1 MIKRTPAQLG
11 RWLPLTAIR
20 DDGLAALNDGR
31 LLRAIR
37 LEALAPLRMSVEQLE
52 HASRA
57 VGELAAHLPD
67 RQSLQLITNA
77 QPLDTEQL
85 IDELHRQADDA
96 HSALVDDGLGE
107 RGLALERLALATAD
121 GVLEHA
127 QRRVAMQLEHL
138 LVIPWHPARGTVRP
152 GTITAA
158 ALATAIDELD
168 AHIASIVAHLQALDL
183 APEPLAGPD
192 LLALVD
198 RHLNPGGEQLLD
210 GDAVE
215 LLGELTTD
223 RHQAL
228 DAAGRLR
235 AALCRSHVA
244 EQRGHLDVGA
254 AAVLCRTVSSVPDHT
269 WLGWL
274 LHLMRSPYP
283 FTLSVHWQ
291 SGRRATERQRARQRY
306 RRIWG
311 VQRGR
316 EMRLKAPDP
325 EASEREREAAELNR
339 ELSASAGAGVYRV
352 AITLALTHPDGN
364 AVELQRHA
372 RELERDLLART
383 DARLHHPV
391 FAQLPAWRSTWPLAH
406 DPLRIARKYVTANL
420 ADTTPLVAARCG
432 SPSGIPLGWARPG
445 RTLERLDPFDP
456 VHENHLMVIAGKSG
470 GGKTMSTNL
479 ILARILAQ
487 GASGGVIDRAGH
499 YEFLASLIPGASC
512 VNLGTRTGQAINPW
526 DIEDPDSELAP
537 EKLEYLLA
545 LHSFFL
551 GRPLLDGT
559 YDLEP
564 RDHSQL
570 SLAIRAVYRRCRLTG
585 ELPREVLLQEELY
598 RRCEEARSDGNV
610 ELAGQLAQLAE
621 GLHDYVGDGAGSYLA
636 DRPTSVPVDSP
647 LVIFDTRDVGD
658 ARAGAAM
665 FTIVEHLARRSHR
678 TREQHA
684 HRGPWGGRTFL
695 VVDEGWKMLE
705 RRSTGRWIN
714 EQARRS
720 RHNRLFLIAI
730 SQSLQDFLRHP
741 EGEAL
746 VSQSSIQLLLRQL
759 DGQTTAVRQA
769 LGLTDEEAH
778 TISTLRTVKGEH
790 AEAFLCNGRR
800 GRGLIEIHAG
810 AAEYW
815 IATSEPD
822 HDQPLR
828 QHVLAQEGG
837 DPWAAIEQ
845 LAAHHQPRRA
855 R

>member
-1 MIKRTPAQLG
+1 MSKRTPAQTG
-11 RWLPLTAIR
+11 RWLPLTTIR
-20 DDGLAALNDGR
+20 RDGLAAANDGA
-31 LLRAIR
+31 LLRVVR

-52 HASRA
+52 QTSRA

-67 RQSLQLITNA
+67 RQSLQLITDA
-77 QPLDTEQL
+77 QPLDCEQL
-85 IDELHRQADDA
+85 VDELQHHADHA
-96 HSALVDDGLGE
+96 RSALAHEGLGD
-107 RGLALERLALATAD
+107 RGVALERLALATAD

-127 QRRVAMQLEHL
+127 HRRVGMQLEHL
-138 LVIPWHPARGTVRP
+138 LVIPWRPSRGTVRP
-152 GTITAA
+152 GTITAP
-158 ALATAIDELD
+158 ALARAVDELD
-168 AHIASIVAHLQALDL
+168 AQVASIVAHLQALDL
-183 APEPLAGPD
+183 TPEILDGRH
-192 LLALVD
+192 LLALLD
-198 RHLNPGGEQLLD
+198 RHLNPGAEPLAHN
-210 GDAVE
+210 DATG
-215 LLGELTTD
+215 LLGELPVD
-223 RHQAL
+223 RDRAL
-228 DAAGRLR
+228 EAAGRLR
-235 AALCRSHVA
+235 GALCRSEVT
-244 EQRGHLDVGA
+244 ERRGHLDAGA
-254 AAVLCRTVSSVPDHT
+254 TCVLCRTVSSVPDHT

-291 SGRRATERQRARQRY
+291 AGRRATERQRARQRY

-325 EASEREREAAELNR
+325 EAGEREREAAELNQ
-339 ELSASAGAGVYRV
+339 ELTATAGAGVYQV
-352 AITLALTHPDGN
+352 AITIALEHPDGN
-364 AVELQRHA
+364 AVELERHA

-383 DARLHHPV
+383 DARLHHPI
-391 FAQLPAWRSTWPLAH
+391 FAQLPAWRSTWPLAQ
-406 DPLRIARKYVTANL
+406 DPLAIRRKYVTANL

-456 VHENHLMVIAGKSG
+456 AHENHLMVIAGKSG
-470 GGKTMSTNL
+470 GGKTMCTNL

-487 GASGGVIDRAGH
+487 GAAGGVIDRAGH
-499 YEFLASLIPGASC
+499 YEFLASLIPGAIA

-526 DIEDPDSELAP
+526 DVDDQDGELAP

-551 GRPLLDGT
+551 GRPLPDGT

-585 ELPREVLLQEELY
+585 ELPRETLLQEELY
-598 RRCEEARSDGNV
+598 RRCEEARADGNV
-610 ELAGQLAQLAE
+610 ELAAQLAQLAE

-665 FTIVEHLARRSHR
+665 FTIVEHLARRSAR
-678 TREQHA
+678 TRLEHA

-730 SQSLQDFLRHP
+730 SQSVQDFLRHP

-759 DGQTTAVRQA
+759 DGQTPAVQQA

-778 TISTLRTVKGEH
+778 TISCLRTVKGEH

-828 QHVLAQEGG
+828 AQVLAEEGG
-837 DPWAAIEQ
+837 DPWAAVEQ
-845 LAAHHQPRRA
+845 LAAHHQPRSA

>member
-1 MIKRTPAQLG
+1 MTRTAALG
-11 RWLPLTAIR
+11 RLLALSALTE
-20 DDGLAALNDGR
+20 DGLVVLADGR
-31 LLRAIR
+31 LVRVVE
-37 LEALAPLRMSVEQLE
+37 LEALAPLRMSAEQLE
-52 HASRA
+52 PAARA
-57 VGELAAHLPD
+57 VGELAARLPD
-67 RQSLQLITNA
+67 RQALQLITRA
-77 QPLDTEQL
+77 EPLDTGA
-85 IDELHRQADDA
+85 IVDELQQHAGLTRR
-96 HSALVDDGLGE
+96 ALEADGLKD
-107 RGLALERLALATAD
+107 RGAALEALALTTAD
-121 GVLEHA
+121 GVVEHA
-127 QRRVAMQLEHL
+127 HRRVAMQLQHL
-138 LVIPWHPARGTVRP
+138 VVIPWRGYRATIRP
-152 GTITAA
+152 RAITSG
-158 ALATAIDELD
+158 ALARAIEEHD
-168 AHIASIVAHLQALDL
+168 AHVASIVSHLAAMDLHPRELDGRQV
-183 APEPLAGPD
+183 AE
-192 LLALVD
+192 LLD
-198 RHLNPGGEQLLD
+198 RQLNPGADELADVD
-210 GDAVE
+210 G
-215 LLGELTTD
+215 LLGPPSPDREKSVATAREL
-223 RHQAL
+223 
-228 DAAGRLR
+228 GRR
-235 AALCRSHVA
+235 LCRTTVNDSA
-244 EQRGHLDVGA
+244 RTHLTVGKS
-254 AAVLCRTVSSVPDHT
+254 VVHCRTVSSVPDHT

-283 FTLSVHWQ
+283 FTLSVHWRA
-291 SGRRATERQRARQRY
+291 GRRASERQRARQRY

-325 EASEREREAAELNR
+325 EASEREQEAAELTS
-339 ELSASAGAGVYRV
+339 ELAASAGAGVYRV
-352 AITLALTHPDGN
+352 AITLALTHPDQN
-364 AVELQRHA
+364 ATELERHGK
-372 RELERDLLART
+372 ELERDLLART
-383 DARLHHPV
+383 DARLHLPV
-391 FAQLPAWRSTWPLAH
+391 FAQLDAWRSTWALGQ
-406 DPLRIARKYVTANL
+406 DPLGIARKYVTTNL

-432 SPSGIPLGWARPG
+432 SPTGIPLGWARPG
-445 RTLERLDPFDP
+445 RTLERLDAFDP
-456 VHENHLMVIAGKSG
+456 MHENHLMVIAGKSG

-487 GASGGVIDRAGH
+487 GATGGVIDRAGH
-499 YEFLASLIPGASC
+499 YEFLASLIPGAA
-512 VNLGTRTGQAINPW
+512 VINLGTSTGQAVNPW
-526 DIEDPDSELAP
+526 DVDHPGELAP

-551 GRPLLDGT
+551 GRPLPDGT

-570 SLAIRAVYRRCRLTG
+570 SLAIRAVYRRCQLTG
-585 ELPREVLLQEELY
+585 ELPRETLLQEELY
-598 RRCEEARSDGNV
+598 RRCEEARADGNV
-610 ELAGQLAQLAE
+610 ELAGHLAQLAE

-636 DRPTSVPVDSP
+636 DRPTSIPQDSP

-665 FTIVEHLARRSHR
+665 FTIVEHLARRSQR
-678 TREQHA
+678 TRTEHA

-720 RHNRLFLIAI
+720 RHHRLFLIAI

-759 DGQTTAVRQA
+759 DGQTPAIQQA
-769 LGLTDEEAH
+769 LGLTDEEAQ
-778 TISTLRTVKGEH
+778 TIARLTTVKGEH

-828 QHVLAQEGG
+828 AQVLQEAGD
-837 DPWAAIEQ
+837 DPWAAVEK
-845 LAAHHQPRRA
+845 LANHHQPRSA

>member
-1 MIKRTPAQLG
+1 M
-11 RWLPLTAIR
+11 
-20 DDGLAALNDGR
+20 
-31 LLRAIR
+31 
-37 LEALAPLRMSVEQLE
+37 
-52 HASRA
+52 
-57 VGELAAHLPD
+57 
-67 RQSLQLITNA
+67 
-77 QPLDTEQL
+77 
-85 IDELHRQADDA
+85 
-96 HSALVDDGLGE
+96 
-107 RGLALERLALATAD
+107 
-121 GVLEHA
+121 
-127 QRRVAMQLEHL
+127 
-138 LVIPWHPARGTVRP
+138 
-152 GTITAA
+152 
-158 ALATAIDELD
+158 
-168 AHIASIVAHLQALDL
+168 
-183 APEPLAGPD
+183 
-192 LLALVD
+192 
-198 RHLNPGGEQLLD
+198 
-210 GDAVE
+210 
-215 LLGELTTD
+215 
-223 RHQAL
+223 
-228 DAAGRLR
+228 
-235 AALCRSHVA
+235 
-244 EQRGHLDVGA
+244 
-254 AAVLCRTVSSVPDHT
+254 
-269 WLGWL
+269 
-274 LHLMRSPYP
+274 
-283 FTLSVHWQ
+283 
-291 SGRRATERQRARQRY
+291 
-306 RRIWG
+306 
-311 VQRGR
+311 
-316 EMRLKAPDP
+316 
-325 EASEREREAAELNR
+325 
-339 ELSASAGAGVYRV
+339 
-352 AITLALTHPDGN
+352 
-364 AVELQRHA
+364 
-372 RELERDLLART
+372 
-383 DARLHHPV
+383 
-391 FAQLPAWRSTWPLAH
+391 
-406 DPLRIARKYVTANL
+406 
-420 ADTTPLVAARCG
+420 
-432 SPSGIPLGWARPG
+432 
-445 RTLERLDPFDP
+445 
-456 VHENHLMVIAGKSG
+456 
-470 GGKTMSTNL
+470 
-479 ILARILAQ
+479 
-487 GASGGVIDRAGH
+487 
-499 YEFLASLIPGASC
+499 
-512 VNLGTRTGQAINPW
+512 
-526 DIEDPDSELAP
+526 
-537 EKLEYLLA
+537 
-545 LHSFFL
+545 
-551 GRPLLDGT
+551 
-559 YDLEP
+559 
-564 RDHSQL
+564 
-570 SLAIRAVYRRCRLTG
+570 YRRCRLTG

-828 QHVLAQEGG
+828 QQVLAQEGG

-845 LAAHHQPRRA
+845 LAAHHQPRSA